1 MQNDTTILAFLDRAA
16 RSEIF
21 DEEEIAEALQALM
34 SDEATDAQ
42 RAAFLMALRVRGE
55 TPPEITGAA
64 QLLRDRMVP
73 VDIPP
78 GAVDIV
84 GTGGDGHGTY
94 NVSTCAAIVA
104 AGAGV
109 TVAKHGNRSVS
120 SKSGASDVLQALGV
134 KVDRSASEVADT
146 IAKAGIGFMWAP
158 MHHPAMKVWAPARA
172 ALKTRTLFNLL
183 GPIANPARVT
193 RQIVGVFA
201 PHWVEPIADALTNLG
216 ADHVWVVHGAD
227 GLDELTTTGPTTVA
241 ELREG
246 SVAVFEVTPEQAGL
260 PRASLADLQGG
271 DSQTNAK
278 AILDV
283 LDGKKGPFRDIVLLN
298 AGAALIVGE
307 RVASITEG
315 VERAAR
321 AIDTGRAKATLEKLI
336 AATNQPS
343 SA

>member
-146 IAKAGIGFMWAP
+146 ITKAGIGFMWAP

-227 GLDELTTTGPTTVA
+227 GLDELSTTGPTTVA